1 MDKDLRMH
9 GLIQALSRTNR
20 ILNSQK
26 SHGEIVCYRDLRSQV
41 DEALRL
47 FGQEQA
53 GQIVL
58 LPGYDEC
65 RRAVVEAID
74 DVQKLGLPEEI
85 LDFKHER
92 DKKAFVKLWTCYL
105 RALNT
110 INTFGSYEAELVGEA
125 KLADRDIQDYSSVYH
140 DLYEQ
145 FQEDGTFGGEDE
157 VGDPDDDSVVFDI
170 TLLKT
175 IEVNIDYILDLIGEL
190 VNASGDEGERLR
202 IREDIER
209 HIGASATLR
218 EKRKLINDFI
228 DRVAGQDGIV
238 ESIYQEFQSFA
249 RSRGQEGLHH
259 VAQQYGLD
267 IDKTTGFLNS
277 CLSQREFLV
286 SGQNVTGL
294 KAASKKISFG
304 AARDAWKFEVE
315 QELEQIHNELVS
327 IVETVA

>member
-1 MDKDLRMH
+1 MDKEMRMH

-26 SHGEIVCYRDLRSQV
+26 GHGEIVCYRDLSSQV

-65 RRAVVEAID
+65 RKAVVEAID
-74 DVQKLGLPEEI
+74 EVQKLGPPDEVLG
-85 LDFKHER
+85 FNRER
-92 DKKAFVKLWTCYL
+92 DKKAFVKAWTRYL

-110 INTFGSYEAELVGEA
+110 ISTFGSYEAELVGEA

-140 DLYEQ
+140 DLHEQ
-145 FQEDGTFGGEDE
+145 FSENGDFGGDDS
-157 VGDPDDDSVVFDI
+157 DPDDDSVVFDI

-175 IEVNIDYILDLIGEL
+175 IEVSIDYILDLIGEL
-190 VNASGDEGERLR
+190 VNVGNNEGEKLR
-202 IREDIER
+202 IRADIER

-218 EKRKLINDFI
+218 EKRKLISDFI
-228 DRVAGQDGIV
+228 DRVV
-238 ESIYQEFQSFA
+238 EQGGNVENIYQEFQFFV
-249 RSRGQEGLHH
+249 RSRGQENLRH
-259 VAQQYGLD
+259 AAEKYGLD
-267 IDKTTGFLNS
+267 LAKTVDFLNS
-277 CLSQREFLV
+277 CLSQGEFLV

-294 KAASKKISFG
+294 KLASKTISFG
-304 AARDAWKFEVE
+304 TARDVWKLEVE
-315 QELEQIHNELVS
+315 QELERIHNELVS
-327 IVETVA
+327 IIETIG